1 MVIDRE
7 RPPKL
12 DSHTLIVEGE
22 RMDDKASGHAA
33 SPCAAGTDYRSHA
46 NRVTTIRGASASEDD
61 RHDLHFP

>member
-33 SPCAAGTDYRSHA
+33 SPYTAGTDYRSHA
-46 NRVTTIRGASASEDD
+46 TRVTTIRGASASEDD